1 MFSASSAPS
10 SAASAL
16 KIKHPLNILFCILFV
31 LLMSAIE
38 TDDLDWITPPD
49 ADAANAAL
57 KAAIQAELTEARG
70 IEMGFLRQLDAKAKT
85 EEGQADLPR
94 LSNAAVKAARALR
107 QIGVLQ
113 LEIAGLRDQPGHRAP
128 AAALAT
134 APANQNAP
142 QPKPYKNGP
151 KPRDDA
157 WTNGD
162 YTEYDDYT
170 DRELEACRDAKMGG
184 NVQLIAEAMRADLIA
199 HGRMDAAN
207 EAPIDQVELVRAIPH
222 PALDTCINNIEP
234 YYSFL
239 VFGEDKVQVGLRP
252 GAPNVWAE
260 YDAKKGL
267 YARDRQDS
275 S

>member
-1 MFSASSAPS
+1 MNATQTD
-10 SAASAL
+10 AL
-16 KIKHPLNILFCILFV
+16 SC
-31 LLMSAIE
+31 MS
-38 TDDLDWITPPD
+38 PPD

-85 EEGQADLPR
+85 EEGQEDLVR

-113 LEIAGLRDQPGHRAP
+113 LEIAGLRDQPGHRTP
-128 AAALAT
+128 AAA

-170 DRELEACRDAKMGG
+170 DWELNACRNAKMSD
-184 NVQLIAEAMRADLIA
+184 NLELIAKAMREDLIA
-199 HGRMDAAN
+199 HGRMDAAK

-222 PALDTCINNIEP
+222 PALEACLNTIEP
-234 YYSFL
+234 HYSFL
-239 VFGEDKVQVGLRP
+239 VFGEDKVHLSLRP
-252 GAPNVWAE
+252 GAPDVWAE
-260 YDAKKGL
+260 YDAKKAK
-267 YARDRQDS
+267 YARNRQDS